1 MRRIV
6 RIPALIQLSVILA
19 AGSFAATKVQA
30 GQVYEQL
37 LTVTATVEAVD
48 VAKREVTLK
57 GPEGNHVTLTVG
69 DKVERLNEV
78 KKGDQVTVDYYI
90 GIAGELRPPTEE
102 EKKTPYLVMEDEAKT
117 PKGEAPA
124 GAVARTVRV
133 VATVDA
139 LDLTA
144 QTATLKGPK
153 GRYLTVR
160 VDDPAKLKSA
170 KIGDTVVVVATEGLA
185 VSLDKPKAK

>member
-1 MRRIV
+1 V
-6 RIPALIQLSVILA
+6 RVRALIQLFVILA
-19 AGSFAATKVQA
+19 AGSLGATKIQA

-37 LTVTATVEAVD
+37 LTVTATVESVD
-48 VAKREVTLK
+48 VATREVTLK

-69 DKVERLNEV
+69 DKVQRLNEV
-78 KKGDQVTVDYYI
+78 KKGDQVTVEYYI

-102 EKKTPYLVMEDEAKT
+102 EKKTPYLVMKDEART
-117 PKGEAPA
+117 PKGEMPA
-124 GAVARTVRV
+124 GAVAHTVRV

-139 LDLTA
+139 LDQTA

-185 VSLDKPKAK
+185 VSLEKPAAK